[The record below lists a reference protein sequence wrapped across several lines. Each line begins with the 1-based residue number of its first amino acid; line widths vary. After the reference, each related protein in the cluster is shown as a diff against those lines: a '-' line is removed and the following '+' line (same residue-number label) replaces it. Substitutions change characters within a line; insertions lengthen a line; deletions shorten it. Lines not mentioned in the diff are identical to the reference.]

1 MTDEATLESFRLA
14 DSFLPVGTDSVS
26 DGLEQFVATDGVT
39 DVDELA
45 ALLET
50 YLRRQHGQA
59 GLIALRAAHV
69 ATRAD
74 DLAGVLDADRRLEA
88 TTLAAELRESS
99 TLTGER
105 LLTLQREVRE
115 DPFLDRY
122 AEAVDGDET
131 PGNYVVVLGVVT
143 ALAGVDA
150 REACLLSCHELA
162 TAQLGAAQRLLRL
175 GHTDVQRVLDE
186 LRPTMVAAVE
196 DSADRSLAEMTPFA
210 PLVDVLSAE
219 HERADRRLF
228 VS

>member
-59 GLIALRAAHV
+59 GLIALRAAHA

>member
-1 MTDEATLESFRLA
+1 VTDEATLESFRLA

-26 DGLEQFVATDGVT
+26 DGLEQFVATDEVT

-45 ALLET
+45 ALLEP

-59 GLIALRAAHV
+59 GLIALRAAH
-69 ATRAD
+69 AAMRAD

>member
-1 MTDEATLESFRLA
+1 VTDEATLESFRLA

-26 DGLEQFVATDGVT
+26 DGLEQFVATDEVT

-59 GLIALRAAHV
+59 GLIALRAAHA

-99 TLTGER
+99 ALTGER

>member
-1 MTDEATLESFRLA
+1 VTDEATLESFRLA

-26 DGLEQFVATDGVT
+26 DGLEQFVATDEVT

-59 GLIALRAAHV
+59 GLIALRAAHA

-210 PLVDVLSAE
+210 PLVAVLSAE

>member
-1 MTDEATLESFRLA
+1 VTDEATLESFRLA

-26 DGLEQFVATDGVT
+26 DGLEQFVATDEVT

-59 GLIALRAAHV
+59 GLIALRAAHA